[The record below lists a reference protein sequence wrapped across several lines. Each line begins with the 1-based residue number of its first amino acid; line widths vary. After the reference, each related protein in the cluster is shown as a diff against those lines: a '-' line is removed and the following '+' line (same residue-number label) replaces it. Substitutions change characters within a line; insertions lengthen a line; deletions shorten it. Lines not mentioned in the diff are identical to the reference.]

1 MLIEGNTRVFPIL
14 ACSCILFLSHEWS
27 SSSEVIALRAGIL
40 VMEVDSSS
48 GWSHFLEYPL
58 LLKEKQQSWYVT
70 GLKLSRLFLMVVV
83 QWTLHHCLNLSSCL
97 RSSKSKT
104 LISEVVVLVRRIYLV
119 RRRTVEVEEV
129 ESVCG
134 SIHGG
139 GLAGLLINL
148 LASIW
153 L

>member
-1 MLIEGNTRVFPIL
+1 
-14 ACSCILFLSHEWS
+14 
-27 SSSEVIALRAGIL
+27 
-40 VMEVDSSS
+40 
-48 GWSHFLEYPL
+48 
-58 LLKEKQQSWYVT
+58 
-70 GLKLSRLFLMVVV
+70 
-83 QWTLHHCLNLSSCL
+83 
-97 RSSKSKT
+97 

-134 SIHGG
+134 SVHGG